1 MHRILLLLLT
11 VFTLLVPM
19 YEAMA
24 AQTVVTDVRW
34 VTRNDAPVSYVRTV
48 LELTAPVN
56 VEAEISKDGLTTN
69 VVLKNTVMK
78 KAQEPITMNPK
89 IVKSATFAQ
98 EANNL
103 VMTVKTPHPIDTKD
117 LKVFFLKANKELKT
131 PPRLVVDVK
140 QKNVKPRSHY
150 FGMVAPEKKAT
161 DKDKAKDT
169 LKDKKEISKDKKD
182 PKKSKDKKEKKMIK
196 AHFRVGGGLKDKVIV
211 VDPGHGGSDV
221 GAEGA
226 DGTYEKDLTLPISK
240 KLQALLEKKG
250 AKVIMSRVDDRDVFG
265 PGASDIE
272 ELQARTDVG
281 NENKADALISVHI
294 NSFTNPAVGGIA
306 DYYYDKTKYDRKFAQ
321 SIQKYTAKVPGF
333 GADRGTQPAGF
344 YILKKSYMPATLL
357 ELGFISN
364 PKEVKLLQ
372 KESIQEE
379 FAKAIV
385 KGLEDYFEGP
395 LQTETIEVEA

>member
-11 VFTLLVPM
+11 IFTLLVPM

-24 AQTVVTDVRW
+24 AQTEVTDVRW

-69 VVLKNTVMK
+69 VIMKNTIMK
-78 KAQEPITMNPK
+78 KAQEPIMMNPK
-89 IVKSATFAQ
+89 IVKSATFAKDT
-98 EANNL
+98 NNL

-131 PPRLVVDVK
+131 PPRLVVDIK

-150 FGMVAPEKKAT
+150 FGMVAPEKKVT
-161 DKDKAKDT
+161 DKNKKPASV
-169 LKDKKEISKDKKD
+169 DKKDSKTSKDKKD
-182 PKKSKDKKEKKMIK
+182 KKMIQ

-211 VDPGHGGSDV
+211 IDPGHGGSDV

-281 NENKADALISVHI
+281 NKNKADALISVHI

-379 FAKAIV
+379 FAQAIV